1 MANRH
6 FSRLSVRWRVMLI
19 LFAVI
24 ILPVELIVHR
34 IVAREYYY
42 LNVKS
47 LQLTALTAVKM
58 GAEYLPADPRVAVQV
73 ADAYAQSQ
81 GIAPAEVVF
90 TEPSSDNHILTI
102 RLDRKIPRYV
112 AVLAM
117 GGLPARDISVTASAW
132 RQGAGHPF
140 GTKILD
146 VPAQSAP
153 NAMLDAA
160 WHRAAASGGLLRLTL
175 TRTPRSADRFVW

>member
-1 MANRH
+1 MVNRQ
-6 FSRLSVRWRVMLI
+6 FNRISVRWRVMLI

-24 ILPVELIVHR
+24 MLPVELIVHR

-42 LNVKS
+42 LNIKS

-81 GIAPAEVVF
+81 GIAPAEIVF
-90 TEPSSDNHILTI
+90 IELSSNNHMLAI
-102 RLDRKIPRYV
+102 RLDRKFPRYM

-117 GGLPARDISVTASAW
+117 GGLPARGISVTASAW
-132 RQGAGHPF
+132 RQGAGH
-140 GTKILD
+140 
-146 VPAQSAP
+146 
-153 NAMLDAA
+153 
-160 WHRAAASGGLLRLTL
+160 R
-175 TRTPRSADRFVW
+175 